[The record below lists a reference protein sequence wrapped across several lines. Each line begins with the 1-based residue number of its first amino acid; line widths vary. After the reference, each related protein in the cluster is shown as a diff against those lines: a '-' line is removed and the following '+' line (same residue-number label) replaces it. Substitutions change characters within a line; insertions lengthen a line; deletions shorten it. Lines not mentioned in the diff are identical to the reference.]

1 MSTEQIRAEAS
12 AAELLPAGH
21 AKAQRFEA
29 LAERARESGDRHL
42 EAAVLLRLSDAY
54 SLAAEQH
61 KQPTVFGRVLS
72 LFDQFPDEVGPL
84 SHNIHWQLKWMTLA
98 LVTNPDVPLTVT
110 CRWFDELERR
120 YRQRGNSLRPVH
132 ALRSFLAAETGDA
145 ATASAEMEA
154 SIAAPRDEM
163 ADCQA
168 CEHND
173 WGSWRAG
180 LGDDDGALSYW
191 APVLD
196 GKLRCREEPHFVLA
210 KATLPLLRTGRTDEA
225 RRAFLAGYSLARQ
238 KISLLRAV
246 GQHIEFCAL
255 TGNEAR
261 GLEILAEHHGWLAD
275 GEASASQRL
284 DFLGGAAVLLRRL
297 TALGHDSLP
306 AGASDTVASLSAVVE
321 EEIRSVCGRYDA
333 RNGNGAVS
341 ERVGARLS
349 REPLVDELPL
359 GLPARLPSS
368 GSATAPAAGSGT
380 GSGTGPGTGPARRA
394 AVQAPRHAGLDEL
407 IARARE
413 LGMRRHPGAGDAWAR
428 VAAAASDGE
437 LPSDVAALVV
447 RFNAGTLLRTDP
459 AAGRA
464 ALLDAAGRFAALGDL
479 DGELEARAVAAHALY
494 ISKDAAD
501 GQARGRVALDAVRD
515 EATAAFAAGKMTPRY
530 YLNVVLVGQVMA
542 GNVLETASERPAAD
556 IERFVSGLESV
567 LAVAERHGDAYHAGQ
582 CRELLSRAAFWRRD
596 QEAAVRQLTAAREF
610 FLAAATPWAA
620 VQAEAGL
627 AELALRAGDP
637 QQAQAYARDALA
649 HAVDPPARQAAML
662 ASLRAEALSRIPE
675 AAAEFADACLTAA
688 ARWDG
693 ISEPDTLHNTFN
705 AARAYARLGRHA
717 EAAAL
722 FAEAMPKVDVPYDQA
737 GIAQSRVDYARSLRA
752 VGRHEEA
759 AEQFLEGARLVADDP
774 ANAEAHAFVAADA
787 ARELDESGQDVAA
800 LAAFQ
805 RAAELFGGLGNF
817 VARVRCLR
825 SAAWVQF
832 RMEGDGMRDGAAAMR
847 SVLGELDGLIQ
858 AGAAGPAGAAEGL
871 AEERDHT
878 VKQLDRMLK
887 AAGEDGDAVD

>member
-1 MSTEQIRAEAS
+1 VSTEQIRAEAG

-29 LAERARESGDRHL
+29 LAERAKESGDRHL

-61 KQPTVFGRVLS
+61 KQPAVFGRVLS

-84 SHNIHWQLKWMTLA
+84 SHSIHWQLKWMTLA
-98 LVTNPDVPLTVT
+98 LVSNPDVPLTVT
-110 CRWFDELERR
+110 YRWFDELERR

-132 ALRSFLAAETGDA
+132 ALRSILAAETGDA

-180 LGDDDGALSYW
+180 LGDDEGALSYW

-196 GKLRCREEPHFVLA
+196 GKLSCREEPHYVLA
-210 KATLPLLRTGRTDEA
+210 KAALPLLRTGRTDEA

-275 GEASASQRL
+275 REASASQRL
-284 DFLGGAAVLLRRL
+284 DFLGGVAVLLRRL

-306 AGASDTVASLSAVVE
+306 VGASATVASLSALVE
-321 EEIRSVCGRYDA
+321 AEIRAICGRYDA
-333 RNGNGAVS
+333 RNGNGAAS
-341 ERVGARLS
+341 ERVSARLS

-359 GLPARLPSS
+359 GLPVRLPSA
-368 GSATAPAAGSGT
+368 GPAAGPASE
-380 GSGTGPGTGPARRA
+380 PAPAARRA
-394 AVQAPRHAGLDEL
+394 AAQAPAGAGLEEL
-407 IARARE
+407 IARARD
-413 LGMRRHPGAGDAWAR
+413 LGQRRHPGAGEAWAR
-428 VAAAASDGE
+428 VAATASDGE
-437 LPSDVAALVV
+437 LPGDVAAQLA
-447 RFNAGTLLRTDP
+447 RFRAGTLLRTDL
-459 AAGRA
+459 AAGRT
-464 ALLDAAGRFAALGDL
+464 ALLAAAGRFADLGDL
-479 DGELEARAVAAHALY
+479 DGELEARALAAHARYLAG
-494 ISKDAAD
+494 DAA
-501 GQARGRVALDAVRD
+501 GGRAALDAVLA
-515 EATAAFAAGKMTPRY
+515 EAAAAFAAGRLTPRF
-530 YLNVVLVGQVMA
+530 YLNVVLVDRRTA
-542 GNVLETASERPAAD
+542 GNELETASERPAAD
-556 IERFVSGLESV
+556 IRRWVSGV
-567 LAVAERHGDAYHAGQ
+567 AAALAVAERHGDAYHAGE
-582 CRELLSRAAFWRRD
+582 CHELLSRAAFWGGD
-596 QEAAVRQLTAAREF
+596 QDAWVRHLTAARDS
-610 FLAAATPWAA
+610 FLAAAAPWAA
-620 VQAEAGL
+620 ARPEAAL
-627 AELALRAGDP
+627 AELALRAGDAE
-637 QQAQAYARDALA
+637 QAQAHARDALA
-649 HAVDPPARQAAML
+649 HAVDPPARQSAQL
-662 ASLRAEALSRIPE
+662 ASLRAEALSRIPGKT
-675 AAAEFADACLTAA
+675 AEFADACLAAA

-705 AARAYARLGRHA
+705 AARAYARLGRPA

-722 FAEAMPKVDVPYDQA
+722 FAEAMPKVHVPYDQA
-737 GIAQSRVDYARSLRA
+737 GIAQTRVDYARSLRA
-752 VGRHEEA
+752 AGRHAEA

-774 ANAEAHAFVAADA
+774 ANVEAHAFVAADA
-787 ARELDESGQDVAA
+787 ARELDESGQDAAA
-800 LAAFQ
+800 LAAFG
-805 RAAELFGGLGNF
+805 RAAELFGGLGNL

-832 RMEGDGMRDGAAAMR
+832 RMEGDGMRDGVATMR
-847 SVLGELDGLIQ
+847 SVLGQLDGLIQ
-858 AGAAGPAGAAEGL
+858 AGAADPAEGL
-871 AEERDHT
+871 AEERDNT
-878 VKQLDRMLK
+878 VKQLDRMLAI
-887 AAGEDGDAVD
+887 AAEDGDEAG